1 MRTYWLVTTG
11 GGILS
16 SLAPGTGDVER
27 VDWIP
32 VESLLLLPT
41 GEKAGFIEGVLEREG
56 VPEALRLLV

>member
-11 GGILS
+11 GGTLS
-16 SLAPGTGDVER
+16 CLALGTGDVER
-27 VDWIP
+27 EDWIP

-41 GEKAGFIEGVLEREG
+41 GEKVGLTEGVLEREG

>member
-11 GGILS
+11 GGTLS
-16 SLAPGTGDVER
+16 CFRAPGTGDVER

-41 GEKAGFIEGVLEREG
+41 GEKAGFIWEGVLE
-56 VPEALRLLV
+56 